1 MIIKQSNYEIKQ
13 SKFIGYLL
21 NVDKYQ
27 DFAKSLTEIKV
38 LHKKAKHFC
47 YAYKIFDQTQ
57 LVKAYNDG
65 EPHGSA
71 GIPIFSLLER
81 KNLNN
86 TAIIVVRYFG
96 GIKLGK
102 GPLLRAYMKT
112 ASLLLAENIK
122 DDNINKNN

>member
-21 NVDKYQ
+21 EVDKHQ
-27 DFAKSLTEIKV
+27 DFLKSLNEIKA

-57 LVKAYNDG
+57 LAKAYDDG

-102 GPLLRAYMKT
+102 GPLLRAYSKT
-112 ASLLLAENIK
+112 TRLLFVEAQK
-122 DDNINKNN
+122 